1 LAVCQ
6 ISLVDGGGARVA
18 DWLERSVVS
27 ALSGADI
34 PSATRLR
41 HLEGLASAREFLLR
55 AQASLDLGAE
65 LAAEDVR
72 MAARALE
79 RITGHIGTEEI
90 LGQVFAS
97 FCIGK

>member
-1 LAVCQ
+1 M
-6 ISLVDGGGARVA
+6 G
-18 DWLERSVVS
+18 
-27 ALSGADI
+27 
-34 PSATRLR
+34 
-41 HLEGLASAREFLLR
+41 GLAQARDCLR
-55 AQASLDLGAE
+55 RAEGALGLGAE

-79 RITGHIGTEEI
+79 RITGRIGTEEV